1 MSDDNNK
8 NSIEIKVITP
18 NDNDNNED
26 NGDAPTLTDI
36 KKLGWDDKDFVKS
49 KLCNNEISDKDKSD
63 ILKDKPKVYIDEI
76 SNNQCVV
83 IQSEHCI
90 IFQNNDKS
98 NSKLVK
104 LMMLRR
110 SHKDEKKYKIY
121 SMEYNSNSGDLKL
134 LHTHNIYSDETP
146 RIYYDVNH
154 FLVAS
159 SHSLISEW
167 SHNHRFY
174 EKSYNYEKNYYLKSN
189 DYIVLN
195 KKNKAEEALMVADY
209 RRNSKLVVY
218 SLERNIAV
226 SSYEFKKK
234 VYIKKVDFIYVK
246 NDDIFSFANDENE
259 IHKEEDNSEKQS
271 TKGLF
276 NDILTRYWK
285 LTKEKVEDLSSLEDK
300 VDKISLKYWESTIKK
315 ERKEDLEKFKHNID
329 KVNEVSLKEYWA
341 KQKKKKEYLAKLKE
355 NEYLTK
361 LENEI
366 NETNGLNQYWT
377 STTEK
382 VKDLATTLE
391 DIVNK
396 INGVTSNQSTEKE
409 DEISRIDDDISNQS
423 TKKKEKEGLPKSE
436 DEIDILEKYWTS
448 EKSEKKEYLTK
459 LENKIKRISDILNQ
473 STRGKKHRL
482 KNYEIYYMG
491 QQLHKIYKNILVDIK
506 VLNPGVCDSSKNC
519 QTIGKLIKKRAED
532 LIANKLYENPII
544 KNGKN
549 YKWIITHNK
558 ECQHINIRALNKNSN
573 SGSEYDLS
581 YDEKFIKCKS
591 FDDRLILITKNYMQL
606 FAVHEKNKSIYVRY
620 IKSHNLSIESLEE
633 NIKSIEEDYDDSLY
647 KKITSYSRHVFDIS
661 ELESEKACVMLLIPF
676 PGFMNYDSNYNFAWE
691 MIKPESNIF
700 VESENLEIYKHW
712 NGKFILDYKWSHF
725 GRKYH
730 IGVSMIYIIFLL
742 GFAIPT
748 TSNPDDFTDI
758 KRKKSLIVCIAIAH
772 WLYYDTPP
780 AIWMISLTNLL
791 LDLRFMLLFRAFRSF
806 GVYYAII
813 IGVAQCVFSFLL
825 ILFLIVLSFSHALH
839 ILLRPTE
846 QYDLDA
852 PTINDDPN
860 NPWNLVDNYT
870 IFTDNIYNTTT
881 YFVKKPDDSVNMFA
895 YFPTSML
902 AMYNFL
908 TGDSSALG
916 AWSSVE
922 NPYLV
927 ILVLTFSFLIV
938 VYLMNLFIG
947 LLSNEIEK
955 NNTEEAF
962 LSERAKVIREIEL
975 FYLFPNQRR
984 WRDWFPDILC
994 YSVPIE
1000 DVRKKINEIDN
1011 SENINTPFISRKVR
1025 DLVKAPEKCD
1035 LDQVKDKIEE
1045 IEKILKK

>member
-83 IQSEHCI
+83 IQSEHCSNI
-90 IFQNNDKS
+90 VQSRKRRKDRIIILWTVVGKHLSCSKIYKYSKDFVKSKLCNNEISDKDKSDILKDKPKVYIDEISNNQCVVIQSEHCILFNLEKGKIIEYPKKIRNKIKHDKREKDKEKDDENDNENEGKGPPFEKEKGNKKDNNKDKGKIEKYTKVIFQNNDKS

-473 STRGKKHRL
+473 STRGK
-482 KNYEIYYMG
+482 
-491 QQLHKIYKNILVDIK
+491 
-506 VLNPGVCDSSKNC
+506 
-519 QTIGKLIKKRAED
+519 RAED

-633 NIKSIEEDYDDSLY
+633 NIKSIEEDYD
-647 KKITSYSRHVFDIS
+647 
-661 ELESEKACVMLLIPF
+661 
-676 PGFMNYDSNYNFAWE
+676 
-691 MIKPESNIF
+691 
-700 VESENLEIYKHW
+700 
-712 NGKFILDYKWSHF
+712 
-725 GRKYH
+725 
-730 IGVSMIYIIFLL
+730 
-742 GFAIPT
+742 
-748 TSNPDDFTDI
+748 
-758 KRKKSLIVCIAIAH
+758 
-772 WLYYDTPP
+772 
-780 AIWMISLTNLL
+780 
-791 LDLRFMLLFRAFRSF
+791 
-806 GVYYAII
+806 
-813 IGVAQCVFSFLL
+813 
-825 ILFLIVLSFSHALH
+825 
-839 ILLRPTE
+839 
-846 QYDLDA
+846 
-852 PTINDDPN
+852 
-860 NPWNLVDNYT
+860 
-870 IFTDNIYNTTT
+870 
-881 YFVKKPDDSVNMFA
+881 
-895 YFPTSML
+895 
-902 AMYNFL
+902 
-908 TGDSSALG
+908 
-916 AWSSVE
+916 
-922 NPYLV
+922 
-927 ILVLTFSFLIV
+927 
-938 VYLMNLFIG
+938 
-947 LLSNEIEK
+947 
-955 NNTEEAF
+955 
-962 LSERAKVIREIEL
+962 
-975 FYLFPNQRR
+975 
-984 WRDWFPDILC
+984 
-994 YSVPIE
+994 
-1000 DVRKKINEIDN
+1000 
-1011 SENINTPFISRKVR
+1011 
-1025 DLVKAPEKCD
+1025 
-1035 LDQVKDKIEE
+1035 
-1045 IEKILKK
+1045 